1 MLRFPPILILWNYF
15 SKRKVKDI
23 LGKCSTC
30 LCTAPEKIIL
40 VASHPSAAL
49 LHVLHIQT
57 LNAQPFKPK
66 SFSLSRLPNC
76 GWNKAFIKVTSNI
89 HTAHKVCVHVVW
101 SSTICVYRTVKWQRR
116 IHAQL
121 SLTNYKNML
130 FNGMDLQHW
139 DNKYWFTD
147 SSHMNIVSPQ
157 KAILE
162 TNDAFLSFK
171 CAF

>member
-1 MLRFPPILILWNYF
+1 MHTHIWPINVMLRFPPILILWNYF

-40 VASHPSAAL
+40 VAPHPSAAL

-76 GWNKAFIKVTSNI
+76 GWNKAFINVTSNI
-89 HTAHKVCVHVVW
+89 YTAHKVCVHVVW

-121 SLTNYKNML
+121 SLTNIKMCFLMAWTCNTGTI
-130 FNGMDLQHW
+130 NIDLLTLHIW
-139 DNKYWFTD
+139 
-147 SSHMNIVSPQ
+147 
-157 KAILE
+157 ILSVPKKQ
-162 TNDAFLSFK
+162 F
-171 CAF
+171 